1 MPNQFGTE
9 SNKAPSFT
17 RHEAAQGV
25 RINAGPY
32 LGIVKN
38 NVDPTRSGTLQV
50 WIAEMGGKPDEPGS
64 WLKVRYSTPFYGVTP
79 QDVRSKT
86 QDFQGSPHSYGMWF
100 VPPDLG
106 VQVLCTFVN
115 GDPFKGYWFACVPE
129 WPALHMIPGRSQS
142 MSGKAPYPVVE
153 YNDKAEEADTTT
165 LTDFFRKPETKHD
178 YQSQIFEKQ
187 GLLQDPDRGPG
198 TSSAFRETPS
208 RVFGISTPGA
218 ELGIE
223 EKTGEDTQGVTEQVK
238 GRRGGHMFVMDDGD
252 STGKNALYRLRSGS
266 GHQIMMNDTKGFIHI
281 INAAGT
287 AWVELDSTGGVNV
300 YSAGTFNVSANA
312 GINLDSKGPVK
323 IHGKTVDIKSDGP
336 LNIEGKDVNIKASGT
351 AKMSAGKELNLKG
364 MKALLTG
371 DNCVAINGAQHVDIG
386 GGCVQLGANATKA
399 QAAGGATAPQGG
411 PSKEPWPGH
420 RGIGTG
426 VTPLTAQPSYGSTS
440 GMQSS
445 GNPYGATNNFGSS
458 TVQQNYGEMPN
469 NIPPTKYNTGL
480 QGTVA
485 GQASTAV
492 QGMVGKTAYDYDLN
506 SYDYR
511 NIAQLTNFIYQSGG
525 GYDATKLIGS
535 DLSKEDKAKYTF
547 TEMQCNP
554 GMVLY
559 AKDDKYAVGNANNFS
574 VYTKPED
581 GIAAMMTIFDRLSA
595 AGAGTAN
602 QLIGKYFLA
611 SNPNNRDVTAAVRF
625 IAYNTGINGGTFL
638 DLTNAKYRMTW
649 ASAVIQYLQGH
660 MSYSFGQIATGCA
673 ISLGVKPSDFVN
685 SFQPVT
691 SNVQNGTNSPGTSK
705 YTPVTTP
712 GFSTGS
718 GSGSNKSPSL
728 LTTIATGVAVNVA
741 GKIIN
746 NLTGGSSGGVNIFNN
761 AVNSVTN
768 TATNII
774 STGIGTVYNNV
785 VGGTTSMV
793 QNATGFVT
801 NTSLNGVPTSGG
813 YMGPNEQCTS
823 FVQGCNPN
831 IGYASGWKQGDSVTQ
846 SLPPPGTAIASGWT
860 NGTYGANGVAGGTS
874 AVNGVSVNH
883 AAVLTGYVDK
893 DKNPMTYEQAQADPG
908 RVAGIQVSEQW
919 AGSGGVRTSIKM
931 NDQSTN
937 NSGRRSNTV
946 DARGYYVVNTVDK
959 NGNRVQHVVNT
970 KEVQAA
976 QKAAQAKIPTPPD
989 PADAAAAR
997 AAAAKQDQEA
1007 AKAMDDRDMA
1017 RGKGTTESEQ
1027 AGTRADSIEGRIT
1040 PNEFDTKQREID
1052 NVTEQQTKLDTT
1064 ITDNQK
1070 ISEST
1075 TNDINSLKLGIQGNS
1090 DRAQI
1095 FRDEQRTIASKQD
1108 GLLQDYNDGKISKSA
1123 YLAENQRLQTES
1135 QKAGNNASMIERQNV
1150 RLEKDLKEYYEP
1162 RKELADAKV
1171 LDAQEQKIALTQQEA
1186 TLKQEQSDIAAEQAR
1201 AFDTPVPDK
1210 SVGPDPGGKD
1220 HYTNPGEDYK
1230 APVDGRPDS
1239 SKSEPQYITE
1249 KVYDTE
1255 SGLTYEKAVP
1265 NPNYIAPTMA
1275 PATGAA
1281 DPYSLGGGN
1290 DTNNYVA
1297 PTVVPGTGGTDPYSM
1312 GGEYVNNR
1320 SPGAA
1325 QAESNAQSLRD
1336 QPSQK
1341 VGTDDQGNPMVYNS
1355 PDQNPDSRPTSVAT
1369 DDQGNPM
1376 ETYRPNSDGT
1386 STATTTT
1393 PADGQSPYGRDST
1406 ENSQYTE
1413 TNDIGRGGDPGSEP
1427 TTPSPVTDTGSPSG
1441 DSVGINTPMASGTT
1455 GGSGTGPGAGGAS
1468 GAAVPGA
1475 GSPAAGAAPE
1485 AKC

>member
-32 LGIVKN
+32 IGIVKN

-79 QDVRSKT
+79 QDTRSKG

-129 WPALHMIPGRSQS
+129 WPSLHMVPGRSQS

-153 YNDKAEEADTTT
+153 FNDQGAETTA
-165 LTDFFRKPETKHD
+165 LTDFFQKPVTKHD

-218 ELGIE
+218 ELGIQE
-223 EKTGEDTQGVTEQVK
+223 IPGEDTQGVTEQIK

-336 LNIEGKDVNIKASGT
+336 LNIEGKDINIKASGT
-351 AKMSAGKELNLKG
+351 AKLSSGKELNLKG
-364 MKALLTG
+364 SKALLTG

-399 QAAGGATAPQGG
+399 QAAGGATAPQGL
-411 PSKEPWPGH
+411 PEKEPWPGH

-426 VTPLTAQPSYGSTS
+426 VTPLTAQPSYGSES

-469 NIPPTKYNTGL
+469 NIPPVKYNTGL

-625 IAYNTGINGGTFL
+625 IGYNTGINGGTFL
-638 DLTNAKYRMTW
+638 DLSNAKYRMTW

-718 GSGSNKSPSL
+718 GSGSNKSPSI

-746 NLTGGSSGGVNIFNN
+746 NLTGGSSGGINIFNN
-761 AVNSVTN
+761 TINSVTN

-774 STGIGTVYNNV
+774 STGVGTVYNNI
-785 VGGTTSMV
+785 VGGTTSLV
-793 QNATGFVT
+793 QSATGFVT
-801 NTSLNGVPTSGG
+801 NTSLSGVPTSGG
-813 YMGPNEQCTS
+813 YMGINEQCTS
-823 FVQGCNPN
+823 FVQACNPN

-893 DKNPMTYEQAQADPG
+893 DKNPLTYEQAQADPG

-931 NDQSTN
+931 NDQTTN
-937 NSGRRSNTV
+937 NSGRRSDTV
-946 DARGYYVVNTVDK
+946 DARGYHVITTVDK

-970 KEVQAA
+970 KEAQAA
-976 QKAAQAKIPTPPD
+976 QKAAQAKQAEKMQGPPAPGSPEYKALTD
-989 PADAAAAR
+989 
-997 AAAAKQDQEA
+997 KQNAEA
-1007 AKAMDDRDMA
+1007 AKAMDERDMVQTN
-1017 RGKGTTESEQ
+1017 GTTESGQ
-1027 AGTRADSIEGRIT
+1027 AGTRADSIENRVT
-1040 PNEFDTKQREID
+1040 PNEFDVKQREID
-1052 NVTEQQTKLDTT
+1052 NVTAQQTKLDTT
-1064 ITDNQK
+1064 IADNQK
-1070 ISEST
+1070 ISEERTAEISSYDRT
-1075 TNDINSLKLGIQGNS
+1075 IQANS
-1090 DRAQI
+1090 DKAQVY
-1095 FRDEQRTIASKQD
+1095 RDQQTTIRSKQD

-1123 YLAENQRLQTES
+1123 YLAENRKLETES
-1135 QKAGNNASMIERQNV
+1135 QKAGNNAKILENQNV
-1150 RLEKDLKEYYEP
+1150 RLEKEREITQNQKD
-1162 RKELADAKV
+1162 LADAKT
-1171 LDAQEQKIALTQQEA
+1171 LDAQEQKTALTQQEA
-1186 TLKQEQSDIAAEQAR
+1186 TLKQEQSDIAAEQAK
-1201 AFDTPVPDK
+1201 AFDTAEPKKEIAPDPADT
-1210 SVGPDPGGKD
+1210 VGPVDTFTPGGGT
-1220 HYTNPGEDYK
+1220 YRIPGEDYK
-1230 APVDGRPDS
+1230 APLDNRPDT
-1239 SKSEPQYITE
+1239 SKAEPQYIEE
-1249 KVYDTE
+1249 KVY
-1255 SGLTYEKAVP
+1255 
-1265 NPNYIAPTMA
+1265 
-1275 PATGAA
+1275 AA
-1281 DPYSLGGGN
+1281 DGTFSHTQTVANP
-1290 DTNNYVA
+1290 NYVA
-1297 PTVVPGTGGTDPYSM
+1297 PDAYAPGGYDNGL
-1312 GGEYVNNR
+1312 
-1320 SPGAA
+1320 
-1325 QAESNAQSLRD
+1325 SLRD
-1336 QPSQK
+1336 QPGVSNNDLP
-1341 VGTDDQGNPMVYNS
+1341 VADQSKYDMHTELG
-1355 PDQNPDSRPTSVAT
+1355 
-1369 DDQGNPM
+1369 
-1376 ETYRPNSDGT
+1376 ETYSDGT
-1386 STATTTT
+1386 ITVTDDNGNAMKINDPSSPMGGSGVDSNQAF
-1393 PADGQSPYGRDST
+1393 DSSPYGRDSSVSPPT
-1406 ENSQYTE
+1406 AREAENASMNDYNSQVQ
-1413 TNDIGRGGDPGSEP
+1413 GP
-1427 TTPSPVTDTGSPSG
+1427 TAPVTDNGSSSDAGNGVAP
-1441 DSVGINTPMASGTT
+1441 PT

-1468 GAAVPGA
+1468 GPAVPGA

>member
-32 LGIVKN
+32 IGIVKN

-79 QDVRSKT
+79 QDTRSKG

-129 WPALHMIPGRSQS
+129 WPSLHMVPGRSQS

-153 YNDKAEEADTTT
+153 FNDQGAETTA
-165 LTDFFRKPETKHD
+165 LTDFFQKPVTKHD

-218 ELGIE
+218 ELGIQE
-223 EKTGEDTQGVTEQVK
+223 IPGEDTQGVTEQIK

-336 LNIEGKDVNIKASGT
+336 LNIEGKDINIKASGT
-351 AKMSAGKELNLKG
+351 AKLSSGKELNLKG
-364 MKALLTG
+364 SKALLTG

-399 QAAGGATAPQGG
+399 QAAGGATAPQGL
-411 PSKEPWPGH
+411 PEKEPWPGH

-426 VTPLTAQPSYGSTS
+426 VTPLTAQPSYGSES

-469 NIPPTKYNTGL
+469 NIPPVKYNTGL

-774 STGIGTVYNNV
+774 STGVGTVYNNV
-785 VGGTTSMV
+785 VGGTASLV
-793 QNATGFVT
+793 SATGSII

-813 YMGPNEQCTS
+813 YMGINEQCTS

-931 NDQSTN
+931 NDQTTN
-937 NSGRRSNTV
+937 NSGRRSDTV
-946 DARGYYVVNTVDK
+946 DAKGYYVITTRDK
-959 NGNRVQHVVNT
+959 NGNVVSHTVNT
-970 KEVQAA
+970 KEAQAA
-976 QKAAQAKIPTPPD
+976 QQAAQAKIPTPPD

-997 AAAAKQDQEA
+997 ADAAKQDQEA
-1007 AKAMDDRDMA
+1007 AKAMDDRDMVQTN
-1017 RGKGTTESEQ
+1017 GTTESGQ
-1027 AGTRADSIEGRIT
+1027 AGTRADSIENRIT
-1040 PNEFDTKQREID
+1040 PNEFDVKQREID
-1052 NVTEQQTKLDTT
+1052 NVTEQQEKLDTT
-1064 ITDNQK
+1064 IVWEQK
-1070 ISEST
+1070 VSEST
-1075 TNDINSLKLGIQGNS
+1075 ANDINSLKLGIQGNS

-1171 LDAQEQKIALTQQEA
+1171 LDAQEQKTALTQQEA

-1201 AFDTPVPDK
+1201 AFDTPVPNDAK
-1210 SVGPDPGGKD
+1210 TNNGGVDPDAPILRPGMTAAGNMAPTSTVSSTGSST
-1220 HYTNPGEDYK
+1220 YRTPGEDYK
-1230 APVDGRPDS
+1230 APNDNRPDTA
-1239 SKSEPQYITE
+1239 KSEPQYIEE
-1249 KVYDTE
+1249 KVYTAE
-1255 SGLTYEKAVP
+1255 GSFSHTQTIE
-1265 NPNYIAPTMA
+1265 NPK
-1275 PATGAA
+1275 
-1281 DPYSLGGGN
+1281 
-1290 DTNNYVA
+1290 YVA

-1376 ETYRPNSDGT
+1376 ETYRPNPDGT

-1413 TNDIGRGGDPGSEP
+1413 TNDIGRGGNPVSDP
-1427 TTPSPVTDTGSPSG
+1427 TTPSPVTDTGSPAG
-1441 DSVGINTPMASGTT
+1441 DSVGVNTPMSGTT
-1455 GGSGTGPGAGGAS
+1455 GGTTAGPGAGGAS

>member
-1 MPNQFGTE
+1 
-9 SNKAPSFT
+9 
-17 RHEAAQGV
+17 
-25 RINAGPY
+25 
-32 LGIVKN
+32 
-38 NVDPTRSGTLQV
+38 
-50 WIAEMGGKPDEPGS
+50 
-64 WLKVRYSTPFYGVTP
+64 
-79 QDVRSKT
+79 
-86 QDFQGSPHSYGMWF
+86 
-100 VPPDLG
+100 
-106 VQVLCTFVN
+106 
-115 GDPFKGYWFACVPE
+115 
-129 WPALHMIPGRSQS
+129 
-142 MSGKAPYPVVE
+142 
-153 YNDKAEEADTTT
+153 
-165 LTDFFRKPETKHD
+165 
-178 YQSQIFEKQ
+178 
-187 GLLQDPDRGPG
+187 
-198 TSSAFRETPS
+198 
-208 RVFGISTPGA
+208 
-218 ELGIE
+218 
-223 EKTGEDTQGVTEQVK
+223 
-238 GRRGGHMFVMDDGD
+238 
-252 STGKNALYRLRSGS
+252 LYRLRSSS

-336 LNIEGKDVNIKASGT
+336 LNMEGKDVNIKASGT
-351 AKMSAGKELNLKG
+351 AKLSSGKELNLKG
-364 MKALLTG
+364 SKALLTG

-440 GMQSS
+440 GVQSS
-445 GNPYGATNNFGSS
+445 ENPYGVTNNFGSS

-469 NIPPTKYNTGL
+469 NIPPVKYNTGL

-511 NIAQLTNFIYQSGG
+511 NIAQLTNFKYQSGAG
-525 GYDATKLIGS
+525 FDASKLIGS
-535 DLSKEDKAKYTF
+535 DLKAEDKAKYTF

-554 GMVLY
+554 GMVVY
-559 AKDDKYAVGNANNFS
+559 TKEDKYAVGQANNFS

-581 GIAAMMTIFDRLSA
+581 GIAAMMTIFDRYSA

-660 MSYSFGQIATGCA
+660 MSYSFAQIATGCA
-673 ISLGVKPSDFVN
+673 VSLGVKPSDFVN

-691 SNVQNGTNSPGTSK
+691 SNVQNGTNSPGTST

-712 GFSTGS
+712 GFSTGA
-718 GSGSNKSPSL
+718 GSGSTKSPSL

-741 GKIIN
+741 SKVIN

-785 VGGTTSMV
+785 VGGTASLV
-793 QNATGFVT
+793 SATGSVI
-801 NTSLNGVPTSGG
+801 NTSLSGVPTSGG
-813 YMGPNEQCTS
+813 YMGINEQCTS
-823 FVQGCNPN
+823 FVQACNPN
-831 IGYASGWKQGDSVTQ
+831 IGYASSWKQGDSVTS

-860 NGTYGANGVAGGTS
+860 NGTYGANGVAGGTA

-893 DKNPMTYEQAQADPG
+893 DKNPLTYEQAQADPG

-931 NDQSTN
+931 NDQTTN
-937 NSGRRSNTV
+937 NSGRPSNTV
-946 DARGYYVVNTVDK
+946 DAKGYYVITTRDK
-959 NGNRVQHVVNT
+959 NGNVVSHTVNT
-970 KEVQAA
+970 KEAQAA
-976 QKAAQAKIPTPPD
+976 QKAAQAKEAEKMQGPPAPGSPEYKALTD
-989 PADAAAAR
+989 
-997 AAAAKQDQEA
+997 KQNAEA
-1007 AKAMDDRDMA
+1007 AKAMDERDLS
-1017 RGKGTTESEQ
+1017 KNNGTAESGQ
-1027 AGTRADSIEGRIT
+1027 AGTRSDSIDGKIT
-1040 PNEFDTKQREID
+1040 PNEFDVKQREID
-1052 NVTEQQTKLDTT
+1052 TVTAQQTKLDTT
-1064 ITDNQK
+1064 IADNQK
-1070 ISEST
+1070 ISDST

-1095 FRDEQRTIASKQD
+1095 YRDEQRTIASKQD

-1171 LDAQEQKIALTQQEA
+1171 LDAQEQKTALTQQEA

-1201 AFDTPVPDK
+1201 AFDTPVPNDAK
-1210 SVGPDPGGKD
+1210 TNNGGVDPDAPILRPGMTAAGNMAPTSTVSSTGSST
-1220 HYTNPGEDYK
+1220 YRTPGEDYK
-1230 APVDGRPDS
+1230 APNDNRPDTA
-1239 SKSEPQYITE
+1239 KSEPQYIEE
-1249 KVYDTE
+1249 KVYTADGAFSHTQTIE
-1255 SGLTYEKAVP
+1255 
-1265 NPNYIAPTMA
+1265 NPK
-1275 PATGAA
+1275 
-1281 DPYSLGGGN
+1281 
-1290 DTNNYVA
+1290 YVA

-1312 GGEYVNNR
+1312 GGDLVNNR

-1325 QAESNAQSLRD
+1325 QAEQNSLSLRD

-1355 PDQNPDSRPTSVAT
+1355 PDQNPNSRPTSVAT

-1376 ETYRPNSDGT
+1376 ETYRPNPDGT
-1386 STATTTT
+1386 STATSTT

-1406 ENSQYTE
+1406 ENSQYAE
-1413 TNDIGRGGDPGSEP
+1413 TNDLGRGGNPVTEP
-1427 TTPSPVTDTGSPSG
+1427 TTQSPVTDTGSPAG
-1441 DSVGINTPMASGTT
+1441 DSAGVNTPMSGTT
-1455 GGSGTGPGAGGAS
+1455 GGTIAGPGAGGAS